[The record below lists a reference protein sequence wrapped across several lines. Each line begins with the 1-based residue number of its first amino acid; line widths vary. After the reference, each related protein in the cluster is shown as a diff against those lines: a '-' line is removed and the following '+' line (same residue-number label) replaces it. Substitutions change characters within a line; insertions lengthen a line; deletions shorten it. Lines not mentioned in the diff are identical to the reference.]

1 MSTGPR
7 DRTGGRAESG
17 TTGGPGQRSAAARP
31 SPVAAGTDD
40 GQPSGAIGA
49 SARRYAETLVAEHA
63 AAAAARE
70 RSAAAGG
77 APGRPGAAPPEPVL
91 GGTPGTATTL
101 TFLAAT
107 VGARSAVEVGTGAGV
122 SGLALLAGMPTGSV
136 LTSVDIEGAYQRLA
150 RATMTEAEI
159 APTRARLINGR
170 ALDVLPR
177 LTDGAYDVVF
187 ADADP
192 SENLDYLTEALRLL
206 RPGGILAFNNAL
218 DGDGLSDPARR
229 DVAAQSTRAL
239 HTAVLDDDRL
249 STVLLPVGSGLLV
262 ATVLTA

>member
-70 RSAAAGG
+70 RSAAAGLT
-77 APGRPGAAPPEPVL
+77 PVS
-91 GGTPGTATTL
+91 PGTATTL

-218 DGDGLSDPARR
+218 DGDGLSDPGRR